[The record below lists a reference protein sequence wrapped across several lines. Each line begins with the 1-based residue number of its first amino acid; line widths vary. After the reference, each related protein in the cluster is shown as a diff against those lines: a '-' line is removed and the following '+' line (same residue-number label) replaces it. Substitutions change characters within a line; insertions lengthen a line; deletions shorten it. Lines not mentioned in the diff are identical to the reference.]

1 LFRLCFLRIRALR
14 RAVFGRMRTCAYA
27 KQGAEKMHATRRGF
41 IGAAAKLSALA
52 VALLAG
58 RDALAQGEGSPQDLS
73 ILNVALGL
81 EWEGINAYTLGAQS
95 GLLQKPVL
103 DIAVRFQNDHKEHA
117 ETLAGAIR
125 KMGGKPVQPKA
136 LGEYAKA
143 LKADTLKSQSDVLD
157 LAARLELGATNA
169 YIGVIPSFRDRGL
182 AQVAARLAADEV
194 MHWTIL
200 NNALG
205 RPLPAGGMPFGA

>member
-1 LFRLCFLRIRALR
+1 M
-14 RAVFGRMRTCAYA
+14 RAVSPSRPPESAPGTPPYLATSIDA
-27 KQGAEKMHATRRGF
+27 QGGNMNGNKRGF
-41 IGAAAKLSALA
+41 LKLSAAA

-58 RDALAQGEGSPQDLS
+58 RDVLAQGSGSMADVN

-103 DIAVRFQNDHKEHA
+103 DVAVRFQADHKEHA
-117 ETLAGAIR
+117 DTLAGAIR
-125 KMGGKPVQPKA
+125 KMGGKPVEPKPLA
-136 LGEYAKA
+136 DYARA

-169 YIGVIPSFRDRGL
+169 YLGVIPSFKSATL

-194 MHWTIL
+194 MHWTVL

-205 RPLPAGGMPFGA
+205 RSLPAGGMPFGA